1 MQASQTVKSDAGSE
15 HEAQAPINL
24 EGQQYV
30 DSKSYITF
38 EICLTR
44 PLIPKRPPEELARR
58 VAEYI
63 PPRPLFPKR
72 TDGAQRVS
80 FSWIQMFSIFYIL
93 QNLWLI
99 FISTVKFRWW
109 DYPWNKQKRCLNSK
123 SQIRLN

>member
-1 MQASQTVKSDAGSE
+1 MFFPLQASQTVKSDAGSE
-15 HEAQAPINL
+15 PDAQAPLNV

-30 DSKSYITF
+30 DAKSYVMF

-72 TDGAQRVS
+72 TDGAQRVG
-80 FSWIQMFSIFYIL
+80 I
-93 QNLWLI
+93 
-99 FISTVKFRWW
+99 
-109 DYPWNKQKRCLNSK
+109 
-123 SQIRLN
+123 